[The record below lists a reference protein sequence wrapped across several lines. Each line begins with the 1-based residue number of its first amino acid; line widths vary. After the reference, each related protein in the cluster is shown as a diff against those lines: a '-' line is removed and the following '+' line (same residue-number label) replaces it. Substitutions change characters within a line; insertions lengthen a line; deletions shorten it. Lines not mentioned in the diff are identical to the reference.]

1 MTAPSR
7 LSAVEAAGAM
17 VEAAGEATWA
27 GAGEATWAAAG
38 EATWAVLDS
47 PATWAV
53 LDSPVLGW
61 EVAALPGTMVEI
73 GTTSITV
80 TSITGTS
87 FTTATS
93 ITVASITSSSSA
105 VVPGGGAIIP
115 AGCGP
120 PVAGFGLATE
130 SKRLGT
136 YQPVP

>member
-80 TSITGTS
+80 TSIT
-87 FTTATS
+87 ATS

-105 VVPGGGAIIP
+105 VVPGGGVIIP

-136 YQPVP
+136 YQ